1 MIVGQ
6 IFLKP
11 NIRIT
16 LPTTDTKW
24 DSIIENNNRWKDLYI
39 SVYNFHNDPKGYNA
53 IVDKIFLDFD
63 PIGNDDEI
71 SYTNCQTVV
80 QYLRSENVAH
90 NVLYSGRGFH
100 ILIDLDTSIIL
111 NNPKQAI
118 RNYVTELHQETNT
131 LSDNSVVGDLMR
143 VRRCPNTINLK
154 TGRYCI
160 PLFSDEIIKLT
171 LQEIKSLATST
182 RNIHPT
188 SFLNK
193 LNLKKY
199 DIDKPNI
206 YQSVQKSDEIIFSKN
221 YIPCIRKMM
230 LDDSL
235 GYQRRGYIITFLRD
249 MGYSI
254 DDTHTIMKNF
264 LTEEKYQHCADSEHQ
279 IEYLYDR
286 TDVLFPNCRRL
297 EDEGICCD
305 KNCKGNYLYI

>member
-118 RNYVTELHQETNT
+118 RNYVTEMYVDMSQDNPDIILKQAWEATNT
-131 LSDNSVVGDLMR
+131 FIEPKISFNEFCKSNRIVR
-143 VRRCPNTINLK
+143 V
-154 TGRYCI
+154 
-160 PLFSDEIIKLT
+160 
-171 LQEIKSLATST
+171 
-182 RNIHPT
+182 
-188 SFLNK
+188 
-193 LNLKKY
+193 
-199 DIDKPNI
+199 
-206 YQSVQKSDEIIFSKN
+206 
-221 YIPCIRKMM
+221 
-230 LDDSL
+230 
-235 GYQRRGYIITFLRD
+235 
-249 MGYSI
+249 
-254 DDTHTIMKNF
+254 
-264 LTEEKYQHCADSEHQ
+264 
-279 IEYLYDR
+279 
-286 TDVLFPNCRRL
+286 
-297 EDEGICCD
+297 
-305 KNCKGNYLYI
+305 